1 MASNDDPKPKR
12 SDKATSSA
20 KPDRQKPPPGAEPD
34 PDNPLSHR
42 PRGAG
47 DPRTGKAKSAT

>member
-12 SDKATSSA
+12 SGKSTSSA
-20 KPDRQKPPPGAEPD
+20 KPDRQEPPQGAQLD
-34 PDNPLSHR
+34 PSNPLSHP

-47 DPRTGKAKSAT
+47 VPRTGKPKSAT